1 MVFLLKRM
9 CTLATV
15 ARRLEQC
22 MRGRRNYYC
31 AKPMDFALTLFFFF
45 FPPWKNY
52 SRYEMP
58 ALDSDPPRFTEGTK
72 LS

>member
-1 MVFLLKRM
+1 MVFLLKRL

-22 MRGRRNYYC
+22 IRGRRNYYC
-31 AKPMDFALTLFFFF
+31 AKPMDFALTHLFFS
-45 FPPWKNY
+45 WKNY